1 MSDMPEGPGPWQAS
15 DSTWYPPEQHPTA
28 EVARAVEGRPNL
40 GEIPTMEPSPSTNV
54 APAKIPPIP
63 VPELPKRPTWSG
75 ESDRRPEAGPM
86 YPDLFS
92 QALAGSSLANVVTVN
107 YADGE
112 ARPDLDVLLPSGRSG
127 DQHDGN
133 QVLVSASA
141 RVPAEVGAFSGAS
154 ARKRRRILR

>member
-1 MSDMPEGPGPWQAS
+1 
-15 DSTWYPPEQHPTA
+15 
-28 EVARAVEGRPNL
+28 
-40 GEIPTMEPSPSTNV
+40 
-54 APAKIPPIP
+54 
-63 VPELPKRPTWSG
+63 
-75 ESDRRPEAGPM
+75 M

-112 ARPDLDVLLPSGRSG
+112 ARPDLDILLPAGRTG
-127 DQHDGN
+127 DRHDGN
-133 QVLVSASA
+133 QVLVLASA

>member
-1 MSDMPEGPGPWQAS
+1 MSDKPEGPGWWQAS
-15 DSTWYPPEQHPTA
+15 DSAWYPPEQHPEA
-28 EVARAVEGRPNL
+28 PVAQVAPAPG
-40 GEIPTMEPSPSTNV
+40 GIPTMETAPSIGV
-54 APAKIPPIP
+54 ATAKIPPIP

-75 ESDRRPEAGPM
+75 ESAPRPEAGPM

-112 ARPDLDVLLPSGRSG
+112 ARPDLDVLLPPARHGEL
-127 DQHDGN
+127 HDGN
-133 QVLVSASA
+133 QVLVAGSA

-154 ARKRRRILR
+154 ARKRKRILR